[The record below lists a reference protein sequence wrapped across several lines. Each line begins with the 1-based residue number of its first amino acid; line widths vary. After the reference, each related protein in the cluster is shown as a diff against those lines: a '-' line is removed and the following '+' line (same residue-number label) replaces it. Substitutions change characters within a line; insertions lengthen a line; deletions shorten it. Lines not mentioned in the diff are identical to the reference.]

1 MLLAPVIARLTAQCP
16 LLRLVQAG
24 LAPTTP
30 ATHPAAY
37 VFPLLVAALPNA
49 LLGVHDQQITERL
62 GVELTIRNASR
73 AGTGAGAADELEAVR
88 LQVLSALAG
97 WQMGAAY
104 VPFNYGGGRLMEFDA
119 GNAIWRDEYTTESYL
134 RILA

>member
-24 LAPTTP
+24 LAP
-30 ATHPAAY
+30 ATSAAHPAAY
-37 VFPLLVAALPNA
+37 IFPLQVDALPNV
-49 LLGVHDQQITERL
+49 LLGVHDQPITERL

-73 AGTGAGAADELEAVR
+73 AGTGAGAADELETVR
-88 LQVLSALAG
+88 LQVLAALAG
-97 WQMGAAY
+97 WQMDVAY

-119 GNAIWRDEYTTESYL
+119 GNAIWRDEYTTETYL
-134 RILA
+134 RIPA